1 MDRADACFVA
11 SALDSRISGDR
22 GSLDRLA
29 ASEFVRLI
37 DTAAR
42 VKALAA
48 DWVPALY
55 AAAELEKIAR
65 QGSDVDD
72 EPCARATLQIFV
84 DKMIELTLEPAARPS
99 NRASRR
105 KAASGRT
112 AARERRANVRA
123 LHAGAAVRP

>member
-1 MDRADACFVA
+1 M
-11 SALDSRISGDR
+11 
-22 GSLDRLA
+22 
-29 ASEFVRLI
+29 I

-42 VKALAA
+42 VRALAA

-55 AAAELEKIAR
+55 AATELEKIAR
-65 QGSDVDD
+65 QGSEADD
-72 EPCARATLQIFV
+72 EPCARATLQKFV
-84 DKMIELTLEPAARPS
+84 DKMIELTLEPSARPP

-105 KAASGRT
+105 KAKSRT